1 MEFRYALKGPE
12 PGTEVFVDGVVLA
25 REYLGRDPWH
35 VWDMRPGRVALC
47 KPCSSEAERIITHA
61 SGSCPKIVRQ
71 ADVAEVRVAL
81 AREAIDAR
89 SRLAAIRSGQEREE
103 LDEEQEDEP
112 EAEPGAA
119 EAGHEHSAAA
129 EEQVAL
135 VAAGDVDG
143 GQEPEDEADDEVKVA
158 GQSEEERGDAVEGH
172 SAEEGED
179 VFWAENDPEPPP
191 TVAPFHFTSWSVVVI
206 LFPL

>member
-1 MEFRYALKGPE
+1 
-12 PGTEVFVDGVVLA
+12 VDGVVLA

-61 SGSCPKIVRQ
+61 SGRCPKIVRQ
-71 ADVAEVRVAL
+71 AAVAEVRVAL

-143 GQEPEDEADDEVKVA
+143 DRSRRTADDEVKGA
-158 GQSEEERGDAVEGH
+158 GQSDLGVPLFFLEKRTKYCFNRKQKIGKRHLKKRDAQTPQNTESSKMGFGLEV
-172 SAEEGED
+172 AR
-179 VFWAENDPEPPP
+179 P
-191 TVAPFHFTSWSVVVI
+191 TFRFFLSMPS
-206 LFPL
+206 